1 MNGSQDPRNILWLL
15 VACTDDIRIYIQFWC
30 FCRSKSKM
38 RNVQEWWQRNY
49 CWSFWKLRYK
59 DPRIPKPFSIYW
71 SGFLFST
78 PSLMEF
84 HNHLIWLASFLIVL
98 HLHVNSKGSS
108 RRELDINLFLKT
120 LENTQLSQLTQ
131 GTPDGEGTN
140 ILTRI
145 MS

>member
-1 MNGSQDPRNILWLL
+1 MNGSQDPRSVLWLL
-15 VACTDDIRIYIQFWC
+15 VACTDICIYIQFWC
-30 FCRSKSKM
+30 FCRSKSKT
-38 RNVQEWWQRNY
+38 RNVQGWWQRNY

-59 DPRIPKPFSIYW
+59 NPRIPKPFSIDW

-84 HNHLIWLASFLIVL
+84 YNHLIWLTSFLIVL
-98 HLHVNSKGSS
+98 HLHVNSKASS
-108 RRELDINLFLKT
+108 RRELDINLVLKT

-140 ILTRI
+140 SLTRI